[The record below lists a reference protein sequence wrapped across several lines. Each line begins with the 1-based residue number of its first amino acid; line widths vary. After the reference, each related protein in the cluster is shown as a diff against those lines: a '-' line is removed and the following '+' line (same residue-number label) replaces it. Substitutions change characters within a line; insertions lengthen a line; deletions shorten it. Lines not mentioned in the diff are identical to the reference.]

1 MAATKADRQAAQDDG
16 PLNHKPP
23 TIQDHVSHSVQAD
36 RTRPIHRIK
45 IMTSFRSLLV
55 LGTAL
60 VTSLSGVMAAP
71 APVSPQAS
79 AIFAAQPATDSTAP
93 ARIILID
100 SDEDEGED
108 DDDEGEGDDDDDCD
122 DDDGGWFGGNAC
134 DTSAQTA
141 PTGQP
146 MTPPANGLFQNGT
159 APKAQIN

>member
-1 MAATKADRQAAQDDG
+1 
-16 PLNHKPP
+16 
-23 TIQDHVSHSVQAD
+23 
-36 RTRPIHRIK
+36 
-45 IMTSFRSLLV
+45 MTSLRSLLV

-71 APVSPQAS
+71 VPVAPQAS
-79 AIFAAQPATDSTAP
+79 AIYAAQPATDSTAP

-108 DDDEGEGDDDDDCD
+108 DDDEGDDDECDDDDD
-122 DDDGGWFGGNAC
+122 GWFGGDAC